1 MWIPGRLRFCW
12 GNKIIEQLA
21 SGKRRPE
28 MWIGRLFTR
37 DSAVRR
43 RAAALC
49 HAERGPGLPSGWRVW
64 SVVCGVRMGLKSRKT
79 VKQPLLTMGE
89 GRLLTNKAV

>member
-1 MWIPGRLRFCW
+1 
-12 GNKIIEQLA
+12 
-21 SGKRRPE
+21 

-37 DSAVRR
+37 DSVVRR
-43 RAAALC
+43 RAAVLC

-79 VKQPLLTMGE
+79 VKQPLLRVGE
-89 GRLLTNKAV
+89 GRLLTKLSESDCSSPRLSKAEEAHTV